1 MKNSKDELKDAFAQ
15 LQSAQSCLNHALKTV
30 EKQNNKHQIENTITY
45 VKEAVFAASNALANY
60 QD

>member
-1 MKNSKDELKDAFAQ
+1 MKNSKDELKDAFSQ
-15 LQSAQSCLNHALKTV
+15 LQNVQSCLNHALKNV
-30 EKQNNKHQIENTITY
+30 EKQNNKHQIENTMTY